1 MRHQLYQASPKAFIT
16 ATSTTCSAGIC
27 SCTFSKQNIH
37 FCQTRSLLS
46 CSKLVADIGI
56 CLQLDA
62 QQQHISGAIESK
74 RTRNLIAAIFSLV
87 RSWHCK
93 VLCWQRGSGHR
104 IMHNHTSVMHSHQR
118 WKWLSGK
125 KQGEGE
131 KKGSSI
137 RNIRRLL
144 IWFWTPQV
152 VSFSLRRFL
161 FHSWCRITFRT
172 HSRTNPEQ
180 AKGRNKQRYLWTN
193 QISLWNSCLTV
204 PYLPQ
209 CSHHAWC
216 KYEYSTRSRMVWHV
230 WYAIPTLYVR
240 HVHVCNTYLDRRP

>member
-1 MRHQLYQASPKAFIT
+1 MEKCIALEWLCRHGIVLFFWKGTSNPSTVGSMRHQLYQASPKAFIT

-125 KQGEGE
+125 SRERVR
-131 KKGSSI
+131 KKEV
-137 RNIRRLL
+137 L
-144 IWFWTPQV
+144 
-152 VSFSLRRFL
+152 
-161 FHSWCRITFRT
+161 
-172 HSRTNPEQ
+172 
-180 AKGRNKQRYLWTN
+180 
-193 QISLWNSCLTV
+193 
-204 PYLPQ
+204 
-209 CSHHAWC
+209 
-216 KYEYSTRSRMVWHV
+216 
-230 WYAIPTLYVR
+230 
-240 HVHVCNTYLDRRP
+240 